1 MLYLLFTTN
10 KRKGTEMQNN
20 YTTKGKHLTI
30 NDRRYIE
37 RWNKEGKSNREI
49 ARLLGRAP
57 QTINNEIKRGQVL
70 QQVRK
75 GLFKY
80 VYSADVAQAN
90 YEKNRKRSVK
100 KLILTKKMKDKILHY
115 HHENY
120 SPEMMVKAKNIEVGV
135 TTIYYWIHNGHL
147 GLTRKDMLYPRRRK
161 TIGKQASPNFKPAGR
176 SIEERPK
183 EINLRLEN
191 GNYEIDTV
199 VLSKAKNK
207 CLLVMTDRRSRHQI
221 IRLIPDIVI

>member
-1 MLYLLFTTN
+1 
-10 KRKGTEMQNN
+10 MQNN

-30 NDRRYIE
+30 HDRRYIE

-100 KLILTKKMKDKILHY
+100 KLILTKEMKDKILHY

-120 SPEMMVKAKNIEVGV
+120 SPEMMVKAKNIEAGV

-161 TIGKQASPNFKPAGR
+161 TIGKQASPNFKPAGK
-176 SIEERPK
+176 SIEERPE

-207 CLLVMTDRRSRHQI
+207 CLL
-221 IRLIPDIVI
+221 